1 VSTTSTTDGDA
12 TGEFLRELA
21 ANLPVPCRSRAL
33 MTNPDAIEEPQRA
46 TVLSEILGLRDDEIT
61 ELMIAGA
68 IEQKSHYPFPGLI
81 QDGLDS
87 IHARPSTLSGGLE

>member
-1 VSTTSTTDGDA
+1 MSTTSTTDGDA

-21 ANLPVPCRSRAL
+21 ANLPVPCRSRDV
-33 MTNPDAIEEPQRA
+33 MTNPDVIEVPQRA
-46 TVLSEILGLRDDEIT
+46 AVLRGILGLPDDEIT
-61 ELMIAGA
+61 ELMIPGA
-68 IEQKSHYPFPGLI
+68 IEQKSDYPFPGLI